1 MYDASTHL
9 LLATR
14 EHNERTTLAAHET
27 RALRL
32 ARLRRLDRRAH
43 SAATRARLARL
54 ALS

>member
-9 LLATR
+9 LLAFR
-14 EHNERTTLAAHET
+14 EQDERQSLAASES

-32 ARLRRLDRRAH
+32 ARLRRLDRRAQ